1 MAKIISLKA
10 RQVFDSRANPTIE
23 AELSSSK
30 GTFVSIVPS
39 GASTGTHEALEL
51 RDGAKAF
58 SGKGVMKAVSN
69 ANSIIAKSISG
80 KSFST
85 QKEFDDFLISL
96 DATPN
101 KSKLGANAILG
112 ASLSFARALAAEQ
125 DLPLYASLAKSA
137 GNSKFIL
144 PVPQLNVLNGGKHAG
159 KEHDIQEHMF
169 FPSGFSS
176 FSEALQ
182 GGIESYHVLK
192 KMLKKKFG
200 ATATLLGDEGG
211 FVPPMESVHN
221 RLELMLAAIEEA
233 GYKDKIKIALDSASS
248 EFFENGNYFIGD
260 KKFSSGELIDFYG
273 ELASTYDIVSIEDG
287 FAEDDWDGW
296 VEQNKK
302 LGSKIQLVGDDLLV
316 TNVERIKKG
325 IELGTCNS
333 LLLKVN
339 QIGTVTE
346 SIDASLLATKNDWT
360 VVVSH
365 RSGETEDSFI
375 A

>member
-1 MAKIISLKA
+1 
-10 RQVFDSRANPTIE
+10 
-23 AELSSSK
+23 
-30 GTFVSIVPS
+30 
-39 GASTGTHEALEL
+39 
-51 RDGAKAF
+51 
-58 SGKGVMKAVSN
+58 
-69 ANSIIAKSISG
+69 
-80 KSFST
+80 
-85 QKEFDDFLISL
+85 
-96 DATPN
+96 
-101 KSKLGANAILG
+101 
-112 ASLSFARALAAEQ
+112 
-125 DLPLYASLAKSA
+125 
-137 GNSKFIL
+137 
-144 PVPQLNVLNGGKHAG
+144 
-159 KEHDIQEHMF
+159 
-169 FPSGFSS
+169 
-176 FSEALQ
+176 
-182 GGIESYHVLK
+182 
-192 KMLKKKFG
+192 MLKKKFG

-375 A
+375 ADLVVGLGSGQSKFGAPARSERTAKYNRLLRIEEELAENGKVLFGGKLF